1 MPDHLSREQIAA
13 LLDEPEASGRGR
25 EHLDGCPDC
34 TLEYEQM
41 IRTRMALSALP
52 DLEPPIDEWEMISTR
67 LGAEAAPIS
76 RAESTPHR
84 TGFRPLWAA
93 AVVALFAA
101 GLGVGRQLSPAGPGA
116 TASVA
121 GSDSSP
127 AALAEATDQGPEAR
141 EADDPTEAY
150 LRTVAQIQELRREG
164 PSGEAVLDDPSLA
177 AERLMRLDALIEA
190 SQEALRTAPTD
201 PVLNNFLFDVVDE
214 RQSLAGQ
221 MNRSLRSTS
230 VEY

>member
-13 LLDEPEASGRGR
+13 LLDEPEATGVDR
-25 EHLDGCPDC
+25 EHLEGCAEC

-52 DLEPPIDEWEMISTR
+52 DLEPPVDEWERIRARLGDDVSPIGRRVSAPNSTR
-67 LGAEAAPIS
+67 
-76 RAESTPHR
+76 
-84 TGFRPLWAA
+84 FRPLWAA

-101 GLGVGRQLSPAGPGA
+101 GLLVGRQLSPAGDTGPVT
-116 TASVA
+116 TAFQS
-121 GSDSSP
+121 G
-127 AALAEATDQGPEAR
+127 TDDR
-141 EADDPTEAY
+141 TEAY
-150 LRTVAQIQELRREG
+150 LRTVAEIQELRREG

-214 RQSLAGQ
+214 RKSLAGQ
-221 MNRSLRSTS
+221 MNRSLRYTS

>member
-13 LLDEPEASGRGR
+13 LLDEPEATGTERG
-25 EHLDGCPDC
+25 HLDQCEDC

-52 DLEPPIDEWEMISTR
+52 DLEPPIDEWERVCSR
-67 LGAEAAPIS
+67 LGADVAPIGGLAPEP
-76 RAESTPHR
+76 RF

-101 GLGVGRQLSPAGPGA
+101 GLGVGRQLSPAGN
-116 TASVA
+116 A
-121 GSDSSP
+121 GPDTTVSQ
-127 AALAEATDQGPEAR
+127 TDT
-141 EADDPTEAY
+141 DDPTAAY
-150 LRTVAQIQELRREG
+150 LRTVQQIQELRRGG
-164 PSGEAVLDDPSLA
+164 PTGEAVLDDPSLA
-177 AERLMRLDALIEA
+177 AERLIRLDALIEA
-190 SQEALRTAPTD
+190 SREALRTAPTD

-214 RQSLAGQ
+214 RQTLAGQ
-221 MNRSLRSTS
+221 MNQSLRYTS